1 VIVGVDGVRVG
12 SQEEFY
18 ARLWTRRAGDV
29 IEVAV
34 RRRDEV
40 RVIRVTSV
48 DRHGLYRVRE

>member
-1 VIVGVDGVRVG
+1 VRVD
-12 SQEEFY
+12 SQEAFY
-18 ARLWTRRAGDV
+18 ARLWARRAGDV